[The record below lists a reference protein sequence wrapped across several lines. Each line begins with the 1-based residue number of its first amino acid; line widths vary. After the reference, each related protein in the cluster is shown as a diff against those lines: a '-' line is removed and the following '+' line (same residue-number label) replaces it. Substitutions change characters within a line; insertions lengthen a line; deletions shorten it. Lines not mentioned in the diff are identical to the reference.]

1 MGGTLRK
8 GYRLQSVNF
17 GAMRAVTSFLLLFI
31 LAGRAEAQQCQ
42 PRPTALVLSG
52 GGAKGLAHIG
62 VLRVLDSLGIRPDLI
77 IGSSM
82 GAIIGAMY
90 ASGYTAREID
100 SLTRRLPLNDLF
112 QQYDPTVPRSLG
124 ELQPILAWEQGGHG
138 LNLQRAAVDE
148 AEVNALLN
156 QGLLRGNLIA
166 RGNFD
171 SLPIPFRAVASNL
184 ADRDTVILRSG
195 DLALS
200 VRASMAIPLIFTPVS
215 MNGSVLADGA
225 ISANI
230 PVGPART
237 EGATRVIVSDATEHL
252 ADTLNAE
259 SPLDIADRLVAFLFR
274 QPADSLGSE
283 DVFIRPDVQNF
294 ASLDFAPDKIAA
306 LIDRGREAAAAALGQ
321 APCLTA
327 AGWGRASAAPRAR
340 LAGVTFNGGR
350 PADQRHVQERF
361 HLVPGDSLRP
371 AAIRRGF
378 QELGRSDDFRAIWL
392 APEGPVDS
400 LRLTVTI
407 QPAPRRYAG
416 LGLAY
421 DGDLG
426 GEVWAGVV
434 DRRLLGASLDGSG
447 LLIVGE
453 LAQRLRLGV
462 RTAALSRQALVPLL
476 TLGLSNEDIR
486 IFDAQGNQLPSDNTQ
501 EALVF
506 GGVEQAFGRDW
517 VTSLGG
523 EARFWSD
530 SSGGNRSAFGG
541 RIRISKG
548 TVPGEPVLRVEG
560 AWTNHYQLAQLEVGP
575 TFKQGRATIRPSAR
589 YGWGSDLPEQSTFM
603 LGGYDGFP
611 GLHIGE
617 RRGDREAVARLTVGY
632 RVLGAL
638 QVRTDIATGQ
648 SANGG
653 AAVPGGR
660 WLVGGRVG
668 LGVDT
673 PIGPLRAEYG
683 WASNDRGLWFVRIGR
698 WF

>member
-1 MGGTLRK
+1 
-8 GYRLQSVNF
+8 
-17 GAMRAVTSFLLLFI
+17 MRAVAGILLFFI
-31 LAGRAEAQQCQ
+31 VASPSAAQQCK
-42 PRPTALVLSG
+42 PAPTALVLSG

-77 IGSSM
+77 VGSSM

-90 ASGYTAREID
+90 ASGYSAREID
-100 SLTRRLPLNDLF
+100 SLTRRLSLADLF

-124 ELQPILAWEQGGHG
+124 ELQPFLAWEQGGHG
-138 LNLQRAAVDE
+138 LNLQRAAVNE

-156 QGLLRGNLIA
+156 EGLLRGNLLA

-171 SLPIPFRAVASNL
+171 SLPIRFRAVATNL
-184 ADRDTVILRSG
+184 ADRDTVVLHSG
-195 DLALS
+195 DLARS
-200 VRASMAIPLIFTPVS
+200 VRASLAIPLIFSPVS
-215 MNGSVLADGA
+215 MDGSVLADGA
-225 ISANI
+225 MSANI
-230 PVGPART
+230 PVGPARA

-259 SPLDIADRLVAFLFR
+259 SPLDVADRMVAFLFR
-274 QPADSLGSE
+274 QPADSLGPE
-283 DVFIRPDVQNF
+283 DVFIRPDVQRF
-294 ASLDFAPDKIAA
+294 GSLDFAPDKIAA
-306 LIDRGREAAAAALGQ
+306 LIDRGREAAAAALAQ
-321 APCLTA
+321 APCLVG
-327 AGWGRASAAPRAR
+327 AGWERSKPQLKPR
-340 LAGVTFNGGR
+340 LAQVTFTGGR
-350 PADQRHVQERF
+350 PADQRHVEQRF
-361 HLVPGDSLRP
+361 HLIPGDSLQP

-378 QELGRSDDFRAIWL
+378 RELGRSEGYRAIWL
-392 APEGPVDS
+392 APEGPADS
-400 LRLTVTI
+400 LRVTVTI
-407 QPAPRRYAG
+407 QPAPRRYAA

-426 GEVWAGVV
+426 GELWAGVV
-434 DRRLLGASLDGSG
+434 DRRLMGASLDGSV
-447 LLIVGE
+447 LFIVGE
-453 LAQRLRLGV
+453 LIQRIRLGL
-462 RTAALSRQALVPLL
+462 RTTAVSQRALVPVLA
-476 TLGLSNEDIR
+476 LGLSHEEIR
-486 IFDAQGNQLPSDNTQ
+486 VFDPQGNQLRSHLTQ

-506 GGVEQAFGRDW
+506 GGVEQMLGRDW
-517 VTSLGG
+517 SATLGG

-530 SSGGNRSAFGG
+530 SVQANFSAFGG
-541 RIRISKG
+541 RIRVSKG
-548 TVPGEPVLRVEG
+548 TVPGEPVLRLEG
-560 AWTNHYQLAQLEVGP
+560 AWTDRYQLVQAEVGP
-575 TFKQGRATIRPSAR
+575 TLKKGRTTLRPSAR
-589 YGWGSDLPEQSTFM
+589 YGWGDGLPEQSTFM

-617 RRGDREAVARLTVGY
+617 RRGDREVLARLTVGY
-632 RVLGAL
+632 RVAGPL

-683 WASNDRGLWFVRIGR
+683 WATGDRGLWFVRIGR